1 MAEFLQENARFMGID
16 VRGNFRVHELRLPF
30 YMYESSPGRSGAS
43 DHMKT
48 VLDLIQEFATLN
60 DAKSCNGGN
69 LPPASSERRWAEL
82 KAFCGRLRV
91 QSGCLKRP
99 RCRFAAAEIRRRVP
113 IRTSLHVPVEMDL
126 AVQCQGEYHTARV
139 MNLSCGSALLASGAL
154 FEVGSRLTL
163 YLAIVGRDSE
173 TFLVMEGDVVWRTEL
188 AVAESALRHRMDIRF
203 VALSQSAQEKLDS
216 FVVEILEKQLL
227 MLDPTALDP
236 DFVRRE
242 ELLL

>member
-1 MAEFLQENARFMGID
+1 MNSSRSNLI
-16 VRGNFRVHELRLPF
+16 RLPF

-48 VLDLIQEFATLN
+48 VLDLIQEFVTLN

-69 LPPASSERRWAEL
+69 LPPASERRWAEL
-82 KAFCGRLRV
+82 KAFYDLLMV
-91 QSGCLKRP
+91 QSGLPKRP
-99 RCRFAAAEIRRRVP
+99 RCRFTAAEIHRRVP
-113 IRTSLHVPVEMDL
+113 IRTSLHVPVEMDI

-203 VALSQSAQEKLDS
+203 VALSETAQEKLDS

-227 MLDPTALDP
+227 LLDTTVLDAG
-236 DFVRRE
+236 FVRRE
-242 ELLL
+242 GLLL